1 MSRRVY
7 SEINFHIV
15 WHTKSNL
22 PMIKSEIE
30 SKLYGY
36 LKHKILETPETIV
49 HAIGGIEDHIHLA
62 VSLPP
67 TLEPANWIGKLKGA
81 SSHHINQSANHK
93 LLEWQSGYGIV
104 SFGTKD
110 LKWAV
115 NYVLNQKEHH
125 KTGKIYER
133 LEKIDKEES

>member
-1 MSRRVY
+1 
-7 SEINFHIV
+7 
-15 WHTKSNL
+15 
-22 PMIKSEIE
+22 MIKPEIE

-49 HAIGGIEDHIHLA
+49 HAIDGIEDHIHLA

-67 TLEPANWIGKLKGA
+67 TIEPANWIGKLKGA
-81 SSHHINQSANHK
+81 SSHYINQLANNK

-110 LKWAV
+110 LKWVV